1 MTVELSQAAN
11 TFLCVYAMVIT
22 FVALNELTVSNAYDL
37 NIRAE
42 LKDTCYSILPSF
54 EGACVYLMV
63 QVQYSMVLPFLS
75 IVWS

>member
-1 MTVELSQAAN
+1 MFMPCMLITLAALKG
-11 TFLCVYAMVIT
+11 FLQ
-22 FVALNELTVSNAYDL
+22 NELTVSNAYDL

-54 EGACVYLMV
+54 EGARVYLMV
-63 QVQYSMVLPFLS
+63 QVQYSMVFPSLS